1 MQHDTFVLSVL
12 SHTGNY
18 AHGKFKILQSSI
30 VLNVILYIETG
41 LSEKK
46 SATNYIF
53 EFSGHILLLWVEAM
67 FEYCKC

>member
-1 MQHDTFVLSVL
+1 MLKSSAKIASFSQFKLHLIGNMQHDTFVLSVL

-46 SATNYIF
+46 
-53 EFSGHILLLWVEAM
+53 
-67 FEYCKC
+67 KCY